1 MQQAFLTNRNNLD
14 RSMKTRP
21 ELRIKSSHS
30 WKICHKPVGLLIC
43 QISQVPNK
51 FHKPLASD
59 LWLNSQTVLTIIL
72 SVKIP
77 FQCSKV
83 YRLHD
88 QKNQDNSFNFRFQIG
103 NDGQSKRL
111 LVNLGRNLLFHYYFI
126 LFLFDKNRNT
136 GFSSRHLL
144 RLQQFCMNTRFRNGS
159 FWIQWYTLAIDK
171 LVYILLLY

>member
-1 MQQAFLTNRNNLD
+1 MLIAQKRGNCSVALFTKNFTIKKCCKCKTN
-14 RSMKTRP
+14 
-21 ELRIKSSHS
+21 IKNSFT
-30 WKICHKPVGLLIC
+30 KI
-43 QISQVPNK
+43 
-51 FHKPLASD
+51 
-59 LWLNSQTVLTIIL
+59 LTIIL

-88 QKNQDNSFNFRFQIG
+88 QTNQDNSFNFRFQIG

-136 GFSSRHLL
+136 GFSSGHLL
-144 RLQQFCMNTRFRNGS
+144 RLQQFCMNSRFRNGS
-159 FWIQWYTLAIDK
+159 FWIQ
-171 LVYILLLY
+171 